1 MKRVLVF
8 IVVVLWVL
16 MLTTTE
22 AIAQNRMNG
31 QSPGCRGGC
40 CGGGGCPEC
49 CQSAS
54 RGYAPGRQ
62 DAPAIPGVP
71 RRQSE
76 RAEAKGSM
84 PVGIETVS
92 GEVIDVYPVTTKQE
106 KGLHLL
112 LRTEDQTIDIHLGP
126 ARYLD
131 AKDFRVERGSVLAVK
146 GDRIPTD
153 GLPAMVAFE
162 VKQGD
167 RTLILRD
174 ETGAPLWRGAPAL
187 QPSI

>member
-8 IVVVLWVL
+8 IVVVVWVL

-31 QSPGCRGGC
+31 MNGQSPGCRGGC
-40 CGGGGCPEC
+40 CGGNGCPEC
-49 CQSAS
+49 CQSAP
-54 RGYAPGRQ
+54 RGYAPSRQ
-62 DAPAIPGVP
+62 DAPAIPSVP

-76 RAEAKGSM
+76 RAEAKRSM
-84 PVGIETVS
+84 PVEIETVS

-112 LRTEDQTIDIHLGP
+112 LRTEDQTIDIHLGS

-131 AKDFRVERGSVLAVK
+131 A
-146 GDRIPTD
+146 
-153 GLPAMVAFE
+153 
-162 VKQGD
+162 
-167 RTLILRD
+167 
-174 ETGAPLWRGAPAL
+174 
-187 QPSI
+187 